1 MNISYFYLTAILLL
15 VVCVIA
21 KIFSTYKVKDV
32 KEGYT
37 SSDSSFKLNSKFQY
51 IEINKRSMTKDN
63 IDDTLDYD
71 DANIYI
77 DIKNKDGTLFT
88 ISNKNN
94 ATLTTDTDKLTIDL
108 GSCMYYV
115 SQIDKIIIQCEI
127 NDNTTN
133 KNDYDK
139 IVKRNTPNVINPYK
153 NISLLDC
160 QNQTLATFDFDYK
173 INLDDDVELDI
184 TSDDSDDSDTR
195 TFSFILYNSLSYSS
209 ENDLLTQLENKY
221 SNTVFV
227 ITTNFTFPQNFV
239 QNKTLQKSLADPSLL
254 ANTVNTGEEDA
265 TNSPD
270 CASTPYGCCRDGKT
284 TSQNL
289 RGTNCPPLPCTQST
303 FGCCR
308 DGVTP
313 SFDLL
318 GTNCPQRKI
327 ESQS

>member
-1 MNISYFYLTAILLL
+1 MNISYLALTIILLV

-21 KIFSTYKVKDV
+21 KLFSLYKGKRI

-51 IEINKRSMTKDN
+51 VEISKRSMTKDN
-63 IDDTLDYD
+63 IDDTLDFD
-71 DANIYI
+71 DADIYI
-77 DIKNKDGTLFT
+77 DIKNKDGTIFT

-94 ATLTTDTDKLTIDL
+94 ATLSTDTDKLTLDL

-115 SQIDKIIIQCEI
+115 SQIDKIIIQCGI

-133 KNDYDK
+133 SNDYDK
-139 IVKRNTPNVINPYK
+139 IVKRNSPKVTNPYK
-153 NISLLDC
+153 NISLIDC

-173 INLDDDVELDI
+173 IDLDDDVALDN
-184 TSDDSDDSDTR
+184 TDSDNRS
-195 TFSFILYNSLSYSS
+195 FSFILYNSLSYSS

-254 ANTVNTGEEDA
+254 ASTVNTGEEDA
-265 TNSPD
+265 TTAPD